1 VVSTEQPPAV
11 VRRGTN
17 LDRVG
22 GFNDSVVLDAIRRA
36 EQLLSRVEIAAA
48 TGLSGQAISNITR
61 RLLDAGLVREAGRQK
76 SAGLGKPRTL
86 LELEPTGQYAVGVH
100 LDPAV
105 VTVVVL
111 DLTGHVVARRRA
123 ETEVVATYA
132 TLDHASI
139 SSHKSSPDLPEPA
152 SSGPHKSS
160 PAPPAPASRSS
171 RESSPDDPVALID
184 GIAAMVEEVIAEA
197 NAPRQRVVGVGIAAP
212 GPIDRERGA
221 VVDPPNLTAWH
232 RVPLRDALRDRTGL
246 PVLLDKDV
254 TAAASAEKWA
264 GGPNGR
270 GSFVFFYLGTGIGAG
285 LVIGDEVVRGTSG
298 NVGEIGHVI
307 VDPDGPLC
315 FCGRRGC
322 VGETSQPRYLVH
334 QAVQA
339 GVIAQGID
347 LDDRHAVAVA
357 FATICA
363 AAAEAPGAAREIVT
377 ALAGRIAKVVE
388 DIANLLD
395 LERVIFGGPH
405 WDRLAPFFGDAVRE
419 TLRER
424 FLVRSVHPFDVAGT
438 ALGADVGAVGAA
450 SLVLDHTFS
459 PNPSVLLLGPPQ
471 SAPSGSGPAPAVNTA
486 G

>member
-1 VVSTEQPPAV
+1 MSAEQPQAV

-22 GFNDSVVLDAIRRA
+22 GFNDTVVLDAIRRA
-36 EQLLSRVEIAAA
+36 EQRLSRVELAAA

-105 VTVVVL
+105 VTVVLL
-111 DLTGHVVARRRA
+111 DLTGQVIARRRA
-123 ETEVVATYA
+123 QTPAA
-132 TLDHASI
+132 DG
-139 SSHKSSPDLPEPA
+139 PD
-152 SSGPHKSS
+152 
-160 PAPPAPASRSS
+160 
-171 RESSPDDPVALID
+171 VLIA
-184 GIAAMVEEVIAEA
+184 GIAATVEDVIAEA
-197 NAPRQRVVGVGIAAP
+197 GVPRQRVVGVGIAAP
-212 GPIDRERGA
+212 GPIDVDRGV

-232 RVPLRDALRDRTGL
+232 LVPLRDALRDRTGL

-285 LVIGDEVVRGTSG
+285 LVIGDEVVRGSSS

-307 VDPDGPLC
+307 VDPEGPLC

-322 VGETSQPRYLVH
+322 VGESSRPRYLVQ
-334 QAVQA
+334 QAVDA
-339 GVIAQGID
+339 GVVARGID
-347 LDDRHAVAVA
+347 LDDRHAVDVA
-357 FATICA
+357 FTALCTAATGG
-363 AAAEAPGAAREIVT
+363 PGAAREIVT
-377 ALAGRIAKVVE
+377 ALAERIAKVVE

-395 LERVIFGGPH
+395 LERVVFGGPH
-405 WDRLAPFFGDAVRE
+405 WDRLAPFFGDAIRE
-419 TLRER
+419 TLEER
-424 FLVRSVHPFDVAGT
+424 FLVRSVHPFTVTGT

-459 PNPSVLLLGPPQ
+459 PNPSVLLLGPASE
-471 SAPSGSGPAPAVNTA
+471 SAPSGSRASSALSR
-486 G
+486 

>member
-1 VVSTEQPPAV
+1 MVSTEQPPAV

-22 GFNDSVVLDAIRRA
+22 GFNDTVVLDAIRRA
-36 EQLLSRVEIAAA
+36 EQRLSRVEIAAA

-76 SAGLGKPRTL
+76 GAGLGKPRTL

-111 DLTGHVVARRRA
+111 DLTGQVVVRRRA
-123 ETEVVATYA
+123 ET
-132 TLDHASI
+132 
-139 SSHKSSPDLPEPA
+139 PA
-152 SSGPHKSS
+152 ID
-160 PAPPAPASRSS
+160 
-171 RESSPDDPVALID
+171 DDPGVLIE
-184 GIAAMVEEVIAEA
+184 GIAATVEQVIEEA
-197 NAPRQRVVGVGIAAP
+197 GAPRERVVGVGIAAP
-212 GPIDRERGA
+212 GPIDVERGV
-221 VVDPPNLTAWH
+221 VVDPPNLAAWH
-232 RVPLRDALRDRTGL
+232 LVPLRDALRERTGL

-285 LVIGDEVVRGTSG
+285 LVIGDEVVRGSSS

-315 FCGRRGC
+315 YCGRRGC
-322 VGETSQPRYLVH
+322 VGETSQPRYLVQ
-334 QAVQA
+334 QAAQA
-339 GVIAQGID
+339 GVLAQGID
-347 LDDRHAVAVA
+347 LDDRHAVDVA
-357 FATICA
+357 FAQLCVDA
-363 AAAEAPGAAREIVT
+363 AAGPGVAREIVT
-377 ALAGRIAKVVE
+377 ALAERIAKVVE

-395 LERVIFGGPH
+395 LERVVFGGPH
-405 WDRLAPFFGDAVRE
+405 WDQLAPFFDESVRAALE
-419 TLRER
+419 ER
-424 FLVRSVHPFDVAGT
+424 FLVRSVHRFVVSGT

-459 PNPSVLLLGPPQ
+459 PNPSVLLLGPAESVP
-471 SAPSGSGPAPAVNTA
+471 SAVPGSAER
-486 G
+486 